1 MLIKETISNVINY
14 QKEIYSRQD
23 LGILRDDLHETTLH
37 TSFVLVILGVRRSG
51 KSTFLKQLLK
61 ERYQNSLLLNM
72 EDPRLAGFELGDFTR
87 LDEIISEGTYEAI
100 ALDEIQSVDNWES
113 YVRMKQEESQHILI
127 TGSNASLLDSEF
139 STKLTGRY
147 LSKEIF
153 PFSFMEFLEIS
164 EGTPSADSMEQYL
177 EMGGFPEYLKI
188 RNEEIL
194 YRLMDDII
202 YRDIAV
208 RHGIKQHKV
217 LRQLATYLISN
228 SAKLYSL
235 NNLRKILSIG
245 SVRSVADYVSY
256 LEDSYLIFSV
266 PKFSYSLK
274 KQIANPKKIYCIDTG
289 LAGVNSISLSRDLG
303 RKLENLVYL
312 HLRRSQK
319 LVYYYAEEHECDFI
333 VVRKGEPV
341 LAVQVCYKLTQ
352 DNLDRELK
360 GLESAMKDL
369 KIGNGVIVTFDQE
382 DIFELHHHRVKAVP
396 VWKFVLSDFE

>member
-289 LAGVNSISLSRDLG
+289 LAGVNSISLSGDLG

-382 DIFELHHHRVKAVP
+382 DIF
-396 VWKFVLSDFE
+396 